1 MAVHGASHSSS
12 LSPSARLLLSPA
24 PCSGQACPQSGAAA
38 PGNQNDSIP
47 GGRRE
52 KRENREGGRGE
63 EGGEE
68 NKMEGRKEDY
78 FCSKMTLVEEGG
90 T

>member
-52 KRENREGGRGE
+52 ERENREGGRGE
-63 EGGEE
+63 EGG
-68 NKMEGRKEDY
+68 GRRGE
-78 FCSKMTLVEEGG
+78 
-90 T
+90 

>member
-12 LSPSARLLLSPA
+12 LSPSARLLLSLA

-52 KRENREGGRGE
+52 KRENREGERGE
-63 EGGEE
+63 EGGEERKE
-68 NKMEGRKEDY
+68 NKMEGRKEDHFY
-78 FCSKMTLVEEGG
+78 KVDL
-90 T
+90 

>member
-1 MAVHGASHSSS
+1 MAVHGASHSFS
-12 LSPSARLLLSPA
+12 LCPSARLLQSPA

-52 KRENREGGRGE
+52 RIEG

-68 NKMEGRKEDY
+68 GKGNGEEKRAI
-78 FCSKMTLVEEGG
+78 FARQICSK
-90 T
+90 